1 MVVIISLLLL
11 ICAALPAAGADIS
24 VEELSKNIE
33 MIPESEALSIRSIGQ
48 DDKGMIWFGTD
59 KNLYSY
65 DGYNIVVRHDI
76 RGGNDHYQINTLLC
90 SGSKILLGC
99 MDGIVIYDMIQETF
113 TPVEFLNGI
122 ETHALQYDSVR
133 DVIWIGCDAGLFF
146 YAKDSGTIS
155 AAIIDS
161 DTKPANIWSLHI
173 QDDHLYI
180 GMRSGFGVYDLS
192 GSNRYIPLNLMKG
205 FFEKRYS
212 TIGAIESS
220 DDGTIYIGASTFL
233 AEYSPESPS
242 SDIISDFSWVKTIS
256 KADDLFLLGTD
267 AGLYSFCPGNNE
279 IRHIKKTV
287 VWDILS
293 DMNGNIWFG
302 TDNGLMMFKSDNLI
316 DSIEGIPENA
326 NHLFTSI
333 SGNRDGLFFA
343 GGSYGMVVFDDIN
356 QKQTRWYNMEDSEFP
371 FRHNKVRQIV
381 YDESKDDIWVS
392 TASGALKFNKE
403 TNLFDLYV
411 VSNNSFYQAY
421 DICFSDGKMWFAALD
436 GLCCV
441 QNDSIARRYTVKD
454 GLTSN
459 RINQV
464 TKDRNGRIW
473 MRSFDRNIFIL
484 DPDTDIVSQYR
495 FPNNAITRGDQI
507 FSDSEGSIW
516 ITSANHVYQIK
527 HGDPVSGFYD
537 YNLKGHPTNHCTE
550 IIEVDRTIWVCFS
563 NGIYILDKAGKV
575 VTKISTRKAY
585 SEMYFDKANNR
596 VLLGTLDRIDFIN
609 ISDLEKHQKSS
620 TSSIHITNV
629 VINGN
634 YTLTNSE
641 IHTGRI
647 TLPHDKNNLV
657 VSFSNFTFNRENPPI
672 FNYMLEGNGSQWNE
686 TKGQGNNISFS
697 NLSPGTY
704 HLHIIPSGS
713 PEKDAPIMTIHINRP
728 WYLSSAAIIFYLMV
742 FAGVAYTLMSFLTF
756 HKKIKDE
763 RIQKAYEMS
772 QAKSKI
778 NFFADVAHE
787 FKTPLSLIIAPV
799 SKIIQE
805 STDPDQKRTLQMIH
819 DNAIKLNSLI
829 HFSLDF
835 YKDSNDMGKSIISS
849 TVEVVSFM
857 ERILNT
863 YKETSQNLDFIFRS
877 DYDEIHASIDVIK
890 TETIIS
896 NILSNACRYT
906 PKGGSIIMTLDYD
919 SDSDMLLVR
928 ISDTG
933 LGIPSSEL
941 PLIFERYYQSSR
953 TRKLHSE
960 GTGIGLSIVK
970 NYVDILN
977 GTINVSSGENGTSFT
992 ITLPILKEKETDNT
1006 SEVKAIDNASNK
1018 NPLIIIIDDNKSVCE
1033 FLVSILSDKYR
1044 CMCAHNGKNG
1054 LKLCQDMIP
1063 DLIISDV
1070 VMPVMDGLEMCREI
1084 RKIPVLSI
1092 IPIILLTAK
1101 DDKETEK
1108 ASISLNI
1115 DSFVGKPFDMDTLTA
1130 KVDQLIG
1137 HKKLIENKVRLQMI
1151 SEPKNTTALSSDEKF
1166 LLNVT
1171 KIIEDNLD
1179 DTELSVSRLSELC
1192 RYNEKQMYRKIK
1204 SMTGLSTIEYIKSIR
1219 MKRAAQ
1225 LLQNGNFTVS
1235 EVMYMVGFS
1244 NTSYFARTFL
1254 AQFGKTPK
1262 EYMKD
1267 STE

>member
-1 MVVIISLLLL
+1 MSVIFSLLLL
-11 ICAALPAAGADIS
+11 FSSVLPAAGADNAM
-24 VEELSKNIE
+24 EGLSRNIE

-48 DDKGMIWFGTD
+48 DEKGMIWFGTD

-76 RGGNDHYQINTLLC
+76 GGGNDHFQINTLFC
-90 SGSKILLGC
+90 SGNKILLGC
-99 MDGIVIYDMIQETF
+99 MDGIVIYDMVQETF

-122 ETHALQYDSVR
+122 EIHALQYDSVR
-133 DVIWIGCDAGLFF
+133 DVIWIGCDAGLFC
-146 YAKDSGTIS
+146 YSKDSGTIS

-173 QDDHLYI
+173 RDDDLYI

-192 GSNRYIPLNLMKG
+192 GSNRYRPLNVMKG

-212 TIGAIESS
+212 TIGAIDSS
-220 DDGTIYIGASTFL
+220 DDGIIYIGTSTFL
-233 AEYSPESPS
+233 AEYSPGAPVSKNV
-242 SDIISDFSWVKTIS
+242 SDFSWVKTIG
-256 KADDLFLLGTD
+256 KTEELFLLGTD
-267 AGLYSFCPGNNE
+267 AGLYSFCPENNE

-293 DMNGNIWFG
+293 DKNGNIWFG
-302 TDNGLMMFKSDNLI
+302 TDNGLMVFKSDTLI
-316 DSIEGIPENA
+316 DSIDGIPENA

-333 SGNRDGLFFA
+333 SGNKDGLFFA

-356 QKQTRWYNMEDSEFP
+356 KRQTHWYNMEDSEYP

-381 YDESKDDIWVS
+381 YDESNDDIWVS

-403 TNLFDLYV
+403 TERFDLYV

-421 DICFSDGKMWFAALD
+421 DICFNDGKMWFATLD

-441 QNDSIARRYTVKD
+441 QNDSIIRRYTIKD

-464 TKDRNGRIW
+464 AKDSNGRIW
-473 MRSFDRNIFIL
+473 MRAFDRNIFFL
-484 DPDTDIVSQYR
+484 DPDTDAVSQYH
-495 FPNNAITRGDQI
+495 FPNNTITRGDQM
-507 FSDSEGSIW
+507 FSDSEGNIW

-527 HGDPVSGFYD
+527 HGNSLDGFLE
-537 YNLKGHPTNHCTE
+537 YNLKGRPSNHCIG
-550 IIEVDRTIWVCFS
+550 IIEVDETIWACFS
-563 NGIYILDKAGKV
+563 NGIYILDKTGKV
-575 VTKISTRKAY
+575 ITKISTRKTY
-585 SEMYFDKANNR
+585 SEMYFDKANDR
-596 VLLGTLDRIDFIN
+596 VLLGTLDRIDYIN
-609 ISDLEKHQKSS
+609 ISDLEKHHKSS
-620 TSSIHITNV
+620 TSSIHITNIV
-629 VINGN
+629 VNDN
-634 YTLTNSE
+634 FTLTDKE
-641 IHTGRI
+641 ISSGRI
-647 TLPHDKNNLV
+647 NLPHDKNNLV
-657 VSFSNFTFNRENPPI
+657 ISFSNFTFNNENPPI
-672 FNYMLEGNGSQWNE
+672 FNYLLEGNGNQWNE
-686 TKGQGNNISFS
+686 TKGQGNLISFS

-704 HLHIIPSGS
+704 RLHIIPSGS
-713 PEKDAPIMTIHINRP
+713 QEQDAPIMTIHINRP
-728 WYLSSAAIIFYLMV
+728 WHLSTAAIIFYLLI
-742 FAGVAYTLMSFLTF
+742 FLWLAYTLISFLTF
-756 HKKIKDE
+756 QKKVKDE
-763 RIQKAYEMS
+763 RISKAYEMS

-829 HFSLDF
+829 HFSLDL

-849 TVEVVSFM
+849 TVEIVSFM
-857 ERILNT
+857 KRILNT
-863 YKETSQNLDFIFRS
+863 YKETSQDLDFIFRS
-877 DYDEIHASIDVIK
+877 DYDEIHAAIDVIK

-919 SDSDMLLVR
+919 RDSDTLLVR

-953 TRKLHSE
+953 TRKLYSE
-960 GTGIGLSIVK
+960 GTGLGLSIVK
-970 NYVDILN
+970 NYIDILN
-977 GTINVSSGENGTSFT
+977 GTIKVSSGENGTSFT
-992 ITLPILKEKETDNT
+992 ITLPILKEKETDST
-1006 SEVKAIDNASNK
+1006 SEVKAIDNANR

-1033 FLVSILSDKYR
+1033 FLVSILRDKYR

-1070 VMPVMDGLEMCREI
+1070 VMPVMDGLEMCREL
-1084 RKIPVLSI
+1084 RKTPMLSI
-1092 IPIILLTAK
+1092 VPIILLTAK

-1137 HKKLIENKVRLQMI
+1137 HKKLVENKVRIQMI

-1171 KIIEDNLD
+1171 KVIEDNLD
-1179 DTELSVSRLSELC
+1179 DTDLSVTRLCELC

-1204 SMTGLSTIEYIKSIR
+1204 NMTGLSTIEYIKSIR

-1267 STE
+1267 YTV